1 MSLSRMDL
9 ILTGRGVPGE
19 EALQMGLGHR
29 LAEPGRALEIA
40 IELAGVLS
48 AFPQRCMRSDRMS
61 GYEQRP
67 LDWDSATRNE
77 FPRGSEVVAS
87 GEIVRGAG
95 RFAGGEG
102 RHGVR

>member
-1 MSLSRMDL
+1 
-9 ILTGRGVPGE
+9 
-19 EALQMGLGHR
+19 
-29 LAEPGRALEIA
+29 
-40 IELAGVLS
+40 
-48 AFPQRCMRSDRMS
+48 MRSDRMS
-61 GYEQRP
+61 VYEQRP